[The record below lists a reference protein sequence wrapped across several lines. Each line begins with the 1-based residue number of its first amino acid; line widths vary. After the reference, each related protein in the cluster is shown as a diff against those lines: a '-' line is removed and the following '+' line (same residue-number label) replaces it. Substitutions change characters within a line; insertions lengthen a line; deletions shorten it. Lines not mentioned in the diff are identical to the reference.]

1 MKDMAKHIRALLL
14 PNDNAILITLIAQV
28 ISYEDGV
35 GILNERGKMIGWIE
49 IAADDESTRKEHF
62 SRVVVLLND
71 LINDPR
77 HATQPDF
84 SFLTLQ

>member
-1 MKDMAKHIRALLL
+1 MAKHIRALLL

-49 IAADDESTRKEHF
+49 ITADDESTRKEHF
-62 SRVVVLLND
+62 NRVVVLLND

-84 SFLTLQ
+84 SFLTHQ